1 MSDETQPASINDEL
15 YNKIHKPLMELFL
28 ENAREN
34 ESDRRH
40 SRDSTSGIA
49 AAEAAKALIQL
60 ERLRL
65 GLK

>member
-1 MSDETQPASINDEL
+1 
-15 YNKIHKPLMELFL
+15 MELFL
-28 ENAREN
+28 ENADEN
-34 ESDRRH
+34 KKDRQY